1 MHRAPSQKYR
11 PFPPIDLPDRRGP
24 SATLTRPLARDHG
37 LALPRLL
44 QIEFSQVVQAITDA
58 TGKELSSADILRAG
72 TANVYG
78 VGIDPNIVTAT
89 LKAVVAALDRA
100 LAQGAVRIGAPHRAA
115 AA

>member
-11 PFPPIDLPDRRGP
+11 PFPPIDLPDRRWP
-24 SATLTRPLARDHG
+24 SATLTRPLERDHG

-44 QIEFSQVVQAITDA
+44 QIEFSQVVQ
-58 TGKELSSADILRAG
+58 
-72 TANVYG
+72 
-78 VGIDPNIVTAT
+78 AT